1 VNKAEM
7 GQGVA
12 TSLSMLVAEE
22 LDADWKRAT
31 RVRASSAGYVD
42 PNFGIQM
49 TGGSS
54 SPPA

>member
-1 VNKAEM
+1 M